1 MAPKEAVILITGCLP
16 SNQQDEFREVSR
28 EKAEA
33 FAQRE
38 KLSYVECDPL
48 DVEAVSRIF
57 TNLIAQVYRRLGEDT
72 LVKGEKK
79 TLVCQSLLT

>member
-33 FAQRE
+33 FAQ
-38 KLSYVECDPL
+38 P
-48 DVEAVSRIF
+48 
-57 TNLIAQVYRRLGEDT
+57 QVYRRLGEDT
-72 LVKGEKK
+72 LVKDSRFTVRRKDADYRQTSQSKK
-79 TLVCQSLLT
+79 CCK